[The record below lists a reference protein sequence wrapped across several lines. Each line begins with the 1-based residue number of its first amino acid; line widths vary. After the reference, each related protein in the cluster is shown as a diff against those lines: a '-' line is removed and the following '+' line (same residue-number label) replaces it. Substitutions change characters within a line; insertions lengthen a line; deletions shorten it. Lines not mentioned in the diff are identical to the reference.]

1 MRPDMKAD
9 GGEGAGLGSF
19 LLRALA
25 WAGVSASL
33 LAGGFYAVGAVL
45 VAIGSHRA
53 EASLGEVQIAGLH
66 ALFFAVLREALLPH
80 WLLTLA
86 TWLVLARLLPRL
98 EGAWRF
104 LGPSLFAVAAL
115 WFPAVGFGLFSAWK
129 PASTLDVA
137 NTWLLMTAAIG
148 VSLLLP
154 RVVLRSLAPGALAR
168 PMRRST
174 LTRA

>member
-1 MRPDMKAD
+1 MKANA
-9 GGEGAGLGSF
+9 GEGAGLGDF

-33 LAGGFYAVGAVL
+33 LAGGLYSVGAAF

-53 EASLGEVQIAGLH
+53 GTSPGEIQMAGLH

-80 WLLTLA
+80 CLLTLA

-104 LGPSLFAVAAL
+104 LGPSLAVVAAL
-115 WFPAVGFGLFSAWK
+115 WFPAVGFGLFRAWK
-129 PASTLDVA
+129 PTSALDVA
-137 NTWLLMTAAIG
+137 NTWLLMTAAIAT
-148 VSLLLP
+148 SLLLP
-154 RVVLRSLAPGALAR
+154 RVVLRPLAPGALAR

>member
-9 GGEGAGLGSF
+9 AGEGAGLGSF

-33 LAGGFYAVGAVL
+33 LAGGFYAAGVAF

-53 EASLGEVQIAGLH
+53 GTSPGEVQIAGLH

-98 EGAWRF
+98 EGAWCF
-104 LGPSLFAVAAL
+104 LGPSLLAVAAL
-115 WFPAVGFGLFSAWK
+115 WFPAVGFGLFRAWK
-129 PASTLDVA
+129 PTSALDVA
-137 NTWLLMTAAIG
+137 NTWLLMTAAIA